1 MAWIKSNQ
9 ELAQHPKLKRLMRA
23 LGISAP
29 DAIGRLHLLWWWV
42 MNYAQDGDLSNFEP
56 EDIADAMMW
65 DGDPQRLVD
74 ALVEC
79 GGNKYGF
86 LEFSEDGGLRI
97 HDWMEHGGKYLEN
110 QQKDAE
116 RKRQSRQK
124 DVQRTSGGQV
134 EDVQWTSDV
143 RKEEKRKEEN
153 RKDTT
158 PPTPPS
164 QGGVR
169 AGGEYSPAFELFWS
183 AYPRKVQK
191 QTAFKAWLGVV
202 RHGTKPEDLT
212 QAAAAYH
219 TAGLKHGTPPDK
231 ILHPAT
237 FLHEDRWKDWLPPDG
252 ASYRES
258 LVIPMRGRDSPG
270 NADIPKSY
278 EEAVAKYRHGGA
290 IDVEVTENDTRA
302 GLQAVC

>member
-1 MAWIKSNQ
+1 MAWIKSFQ
-9 ELAQHPKLKRLMRA
+9 ELGRHPKTKRLART
-23 LGISAP
+23 LGISVP
-29 DAIGRLHLLWWWV
+29 DAIGRLHLLWWWATD
-42 MNYAQDGDLSNFEP
+42 YAQDGNLSSFDI
-56 EDIADAMMW
+56 EDIADAVMW
-65 DGDPQRLVD
+65 DDDPQTLID
-74 ALVEC
+74 ALISSR
-79 GGNKYGF
+79 F
-86 LEFSEDGGLRI
+86 LDKNENGELVI
-97 HDWMEHGGKYLEN
+97 HDWEENTGNQFERRKKQAEHMREYRASKKKDNVNETCASRNDNVSITCCVRGEEN
-110 QQKDAE
+110 
-116 RKRQSRQK
+116 R
-124 DVQRTSGGQV
+124 G
-134 EDVQWTSDV
+134 
-143 RKEEKRKEEN
+143 EEK

-169 AGGEYSPAFELFWS
+169 AGGEYSPAFEIFWS

-219 TAGLKHGTPPDK
+219 TAGQKHGTPPDK

-290 IDVEVTENDTRA
+290 IDVEVTEHDTRA